1 MADLDDILRLN
12 QSFYRAFAEHDF
24 EAMDELWADTLPVS
38 CIHPGWQ
45 ALFGRSDVMMS
56 WRDLM
61 NAGPGTPIVPRAER
75 VSLYRDTALVLCEE
89 VLNGSAVLAA
99 ANLFVR
105 EDGEWRLAHHQASAV
120 APRPEAEP
128 KRRLH

>member
-1 MADLDDILRLN
+1 MADPDDILRLN
-12 QSFYRAFAEHDF
+12 RSFYRAFAEHDF

-45 ALFGRSDVMMS
+45 ALFGRDDVMSS

-61 NAGPGTPIVPRAER
+61 NSGPGTPIVARAER

-89 VLNGSAVLAA
+89 VLNGGAVLAA

-105 EDGEWRLAHHQASAV
+105 EDGEWRLAHHQASPF
-120 APRPEAEP
+120 APRQETEP

>member
-1 MADLDDILRLN
+1 MADPDDILRLN
-12 QSFYRAFAEHDF
+12 RNFYRAFAEHDF
-24 EAMDELWADTLPVS
+24 EAMDELWADSLPVS

-45 ALFGRSDVMMS
+45 ALFGRADVMTS

-61 NAGPGTPIVPRAER
+61 RSGPATPIVARAER

-105 EDGEWRLAHHQASAV
+105 EDGEWRLAHHQASPL
-120 APRPEAEP
+120 APRPEPEP